1 MNIKIFIEALNIEEK
16 EKLYIHLR
24 QYFQE
29 DRITL
34 TMFAN
39 KNRDI
44 ITTRL
49 YNCLINT
56 EKEILDNID
65 KRYFYK
71 KEYIYIDK
79 LDIDFLKKIRNFG
92 DKTINELLYLIK

>member
-1 MNIKIFIEALNIEEK
+1 MNIKLFIEALNINEK
-16 EKLYIHLR
+16 EKLYINLR
-24 QYFQE
+24 QYFE
-29 DRITL
+29 VDRVTL

-39 KNRDI
+39 KNKDI

-49 YNCLINT
+49 YNCLINA
-56 EKEILDNID
+56 EKELRENMNT
-65 KRYFYK
+65 RYFYK

-92 DKTINELLYLIK
+92 DKTIEELLNLVK

>member
-1 MNIKIFIEALNIEEK
+1 MNIKLFIEALNINEK
-16 EKLYIHLR
+16 EKLYINLR
-24 QYFQE
+24 QYFE
-29 DRITL
+29 VDRVTL

-39 KNRDI
+39 KNKDI

-49 YNCLINT
+49 YNCLINA
-56 EKEILDNID
+56 EKEINENLGT
-65 KRYFYK
+65 RYFYK

-92 DKTINELLYLIK
+92 DKTIEELLNLVK